1 MHYLTLNTYDKEKIV
16 DILLNTAIPLYK
28 EHTEI
33 MKQNLSISNV
43 NYLKDEKTLE
53 KYNNYIDNLFQ
64 LLYIKP
70 INTIINIIYESIYD
84 DTNKVYFTVKQRKII
99 DRWLNA

>member
-1 MHYLTLNTYDKEKIV
+1 
-16 DILLNTAIPLYK
+16 
-28 EHTEI
+28 
-33 MKQNLSISNV
+33 MK
-43 NYLKDEKTLE
+43 KTLE
-53 KYNNYIDNLFQ
+53 KYNKYIDNLFQ